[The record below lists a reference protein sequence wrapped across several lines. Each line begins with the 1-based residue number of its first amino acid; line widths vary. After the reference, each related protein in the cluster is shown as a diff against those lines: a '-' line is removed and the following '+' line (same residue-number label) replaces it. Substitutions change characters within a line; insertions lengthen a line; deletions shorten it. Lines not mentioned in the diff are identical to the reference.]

1 MVRMMLL
8 KKYVSL
14 NEAISYLE
22 SECGFKTDRPLQEQ
36 VKDIVQIAKDNEM
49 KLYVHYRG
57 EVKLVKNYTRGN
69 LTQFTDEC
77 CTVYLNAIYET
88 LYGCPIGE
96 SISKIELGELEVTLW
111 IYYKVHEWIT
121 LPRSKNSKYTFYDYS
136 DIDHSKETII
146 KFNMNDENKPTFSDI
161 RILSDDLI
169 NLVKNVEYKNS
180 DLLTKNQYLEKEL
193 KKTHERIKILE
204 NQQLNQPSD
213 MSAKLTTD
221 TDEYQH
227 NQRKP
232 IKHLLY
238 ALIKAKNLT
247 LTEKG
252 QGNTHSYLFSLCSD
266 FKVPVT
272 EGFLKSRLKELYQ
285 LEQDLQKNSKNIS
298 Q

>member
-22 SECGFKTDRPLQEQ
+22 SECGFKTDRPLQEK

-49 KLYVHYRG
+49 KLYVHYTG

-77 CTVYLNAIYET
+77 CTVYLDAIYET

-193 KKTHERIKILE
+193 KKANERITDLLK
-204 NQQLNQPSD
+204 NQSDLNLP
-213 MSAKLTTD
+213 A
-221 TDEYQH
+221 DE
-227 NQRKP
+227 
-232 IKHLLY
+232 
-238 ALIKAKNLT
+238 
-247 LTEKG
+247 G
-252 QGNTHSYLFSLCSD
+252 QGDSFLILGAIMETMND
-266 FKVPVT
+266 FMSNRYGQTKHFQYIEQSFDAVGISESTMSKKV
-272 EGFLKSRLKELYQ
+272 GKARKYFLESATPKK
-285 LEQDLQKNSKNIS
+285 
-298 Q
+298 